1 MSRYQHKKG
10 QIKDNA
16 IEALL
21 HDPLFRQRVEKNKK
35 GKGSY
40 LRKGKHGNRGNWEAS
55 GKKVNHFFTTGL
67 LLIKNGYFVL
77 SADRGFR
84 PITLPLLRRRWRS
97 CRLFCFF
104 TVESVDKLNGNKDS
118 KGHNHKIK
126 YVLDKH
132 AVMHDDRR
140 NISLRFA

>member
-1 MSRYQHKKG
+1 MATYGAGFTLTLIRNSGRIILQPFEHTIWRVYEPHQHRKG

-55 GKKVNHFFTTGL
+55 GKRANAF
-67 LLIKNGYFVL
+67 
-77 SADRGFR
+77 
-84 PITLPLLRRRWRS
+84 LPLAFW
-97 CRLFCFF
+97 F
-104 TVESVDKLNGNKDS
+104 
-118 KGHNHKIK
+118 
-126 YVLDKH
+126 
-132 AVMHDDRR
+132 
-140 NISLRFA
+140 